1 MAKSDDGSPRA
12 LTEDDAVVFEN
23 VLVTRRS
30 DVGWHCVIDGRA
42 VFVGHHELAQG
53 CTMPQEQ
60 HHGRVVLTARAARN
74 LNLRARHAEVG
85 RRQRRRDSVF
95 R

>member
-1 MAKSDDGSPRA
+1 MGKSDDGSPRA
-12 LTEDDAVVFEN
+12 FTEDDTVVFEN

-30 DVGWHCVIDGRA
+30 EFGWHCVIDGRA
-42 VFVGHHELAQG
+42 VSLGHQEIAQG

-60 HHGRVVLTARAARN
+60 HHGRVVLTATAARN
-74 LNLRARHAEVG
+74 LNLRARQAELG
-85 RRQRRRDSVF
+85 RRQTRRDVF